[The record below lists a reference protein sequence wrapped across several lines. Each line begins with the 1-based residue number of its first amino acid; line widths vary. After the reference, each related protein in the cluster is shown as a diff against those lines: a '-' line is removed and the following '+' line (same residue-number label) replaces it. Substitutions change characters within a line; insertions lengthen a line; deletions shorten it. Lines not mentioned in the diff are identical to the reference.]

1 MYAYGGLS
9 RSKWCARRPA
19 QLPGG
24 LDGIQTHTFRELSDP
39 GRGLM
44 VARVPG
50 VACLR
55 ARRLSLAHGLTGRDK
70 LGEGHPGT
78 PGTPAPRHP
87 GTPAP
92 RHPGTPARLERR
104 RSGGLSRPFPV
115 RVVGELAAAQNS
127 CCRKAGGLQFS
138 NGGAAARAA
147 GRSRFRLWG
156 GRRPAS
162 PPPRESAGTRR
173 RSGSIRRAA
182 LPPAQGSLARAAGAA
197 FLGLALMAGS
207 AAAQDTT
214 APTPGTATVATARIT
229 IPFNEELSGNTPA
242 SSAFAV
248 TFGSVSVTVTSVTV
262 VDVTSGGVTKSQV
275 ELDLQVRPVP
285 NENVNVAYTVP
296 ATNPLQDT
304 SGNKAAAFSITGL
317 NTSTGWSTVA
327 VSTATAVA
335 AGATLKVVFD
345 GDMSGLTGN
354 VYKRFSVTSDG
365 QTRVPTALRVQGL
378 TTWWLTGLSP
388 PLVKG
393 KTITFSYTTGYTSSL
408 ADVSRALAQDGK
420 LFAAF
425 SGKAVTNQV
434 AEVIQSAVIVGDTLT
449 LTYSGALGTSQVPAN
464 RDYALQ
470 VRGVGVNPTQVVVS
484 GSTVILTVAAS
495 NAAKSG
501 DAVAVTYT
509 ENQHDTT
516 KRLQD
521 ADGRSV
527 GSFGPYAVTNNTPPA
542 PDYAEVAGDSLVVTF
557 DGPLDATQVPAAS
570 AFAVTVGS
578 AAAAAP
584 SAVAVD
590 GSNVELTLSSA
601 AGATDAVKVSYTK
614 PASDPLQG
622 TNSVEADAFTDL
634 VANNTSR
641 LLVRNSG
648 QTPTLGTWN
657 DDFAQPFTTGSS
669 AFKLTRADVWLGRS
683 SVATADGTYTVKI
696 LEADADGLPGTELG
710 TLTNPS
716 STLPQDTSA
725 RREHTASGD
734 GIDLAADTTYF
745 VQMDVTASAA
755 LHFVRRTTADA
766 EDPGAAPG
774 WSLGDSAA
782 VRAYNSASYSANPFV
797 NYAFQVAIH
806 GRSTDNT
813 APSLSKLQVDGT
825 ALTLTYDETLDP
837 NSTPATTAFSVRVGS
852 ATAVNPTAVEVAGT
866 TVTLTLGTAVT
877 KGQTVRLTYS
887 AGTGIPIRDV
897 AAPHYN
903 KAAVIN
909 AQTVP
914 NITGVNDPDVTGVA
928 ITSDPGADSTYV
940 AGDTIRV
947 GVTFDEAVNVDTTS
961 GSPRLK
967 IKLDPNFGELWAV
980 YSGGHGTATLT
991 FDYTAV
997 SPNVSTQGIAVLMNT
1012 LELNSGTITAADD
1025 AAAANLN
1032 HQGLAHNSGHKVEA
1046 TVPQLAFAAV
1056 NGSTLTLTFSEDL
1069 DPNSRPAGSA
1079 FTVTATASDNTT
1091 RSIPGTTATA
1101 TLAGATAKV
1110 ALTLAANDGETLTL
1124 AYVQPASGRL
1134 RDIAGNEVAALSGR
1148 QAANNTGQAQTS
1160 VSLVSNT
1167 GQALGTTFTT
1177 AFDLALSFTTGSV
1190 AGGYMLTS
1198 VQIDFDPTTTA
1209 PTYSVEIYDQ
1219 SGTLP
1224 GSSLGTLNNPTALVD
1239 GLNLFE
1245 ASGNGIELAASTTYW
1260 VVVDTA
1266 PGAGSA
1272 SMRNTDS
1279 DGEDAGGATG
1289 WSLGDA
1295 TQFRTNSLTTWTGSG
1310 SSAKSVKLS
1319 VHGHLRGAPTL
1330 SSTTVNGAK
1339 VRLTYDQPLDTT
1351 STPAAGDFTVT
1362 VAGNTVSL
1370 ASTNPVVVSGSAV
1383 TLTLASAVTAAQTVT
1398 VTYTPGTNPVR
1409 GLNGDNVVAL
1419 PVRTVVNQTPA
1430 VVVPPPPVNPPPVT
1444 PGDTPSGTPS
1454 SGGSS
1459 RPPREPLPLQL
1470 ALWTDRPAYRAG
1482 ETVRLYRTIH
1492 PHDDRLLY
1500 RTFVYL
1506 ERADGEERRY
1516 LAPLSATDEL
1526 HPDPVDLRGMPADL
1540 ARARTLEAA
1549 DRELAFEGEPPG
1561 PGLWQF
1567 VMELRPGGPDDQ
1579 FERLDEPLLTRRA
1592 WAKFTVAERTQLL
1605 NRSGFDREV
1614 RDDLTFSSDT
1624 LYILGHQLFVND
1636 GATLTIEAGT
1646 VVRAFGA
1653 HTAIIVEPGGRIVA
1667 EGTREAPVVLTCS
1680 APVGQREP
1688 GCWAGL
1694 RILGKAPV
1702 TRLEGV
1708 VPGVLPAER
1717 AVYGGTDAEGSGGVL
1732 RYVRVEFAGA
1742 AADPQV
1748 PSPAIGL
1755 YGAGSGTVLDHVQ
1768 ARSSLGDGFAF
1779 SGGTAACDHCVASG
1793 SGNAGLSWQRGWRG
1807 GASNLYVQQGR
1818 GGGDGLSGGHDEEG
1832 HDREPRSLPTLS
1844 NLSLV
1849 HAMPYDRLSNGA
1861 VALRLAAGSGVKA
1874 YELLATGFRGGAIDA
1889 HVRSAMLFDEGES
1902 EVSGALLWNIG
1913 SPLLRNGIRDSVDFS
1928 VRNPKLRD
1936 VRYFANPDPRPKL
1949 VMNTFTFERENYIG
1963 AFDWDKHWIEEWTV
1977 FGPESVYD
1985 LRERDAE
1992 EN

>member
-1 MYAYGGLS
+1 
-9 RSKWCARRPA
+9 
-19 QLPGG
+19 
-24 LDGIQTHTFRELSDP
+24 
-39 GRGLM
+39 
-44 VARVPG
+44 
-50 VACLR
+50 
-55 ARRLSLAHGLTGRDK
+55 
-70 LGEGHPGT
+70 
-78 PGTPAPRHP
+78 
-87 GTPAP
+87 
-92 RHPGTPARLERR
+92 
-104 RSGGLSRPFPV
+104 
-115 RVVGELAAAQNS
+115 
-127 CCRKAGGLQFS
+127 
-138 NGGAAARAA
+138 
-147 GRSRFRLWG
+147 
-156 GRRPAS
+156 
-162 PPPRESAGTRR
+162 
-173 RSGSIRRAA
+173 
-182 LPPAQGSLARAAGAA
+182 
-197 FLGLALMAGS
+197 MAGS
-207 AAAQDTT
+207 AAAQDTM
-214 APTPGTATVATARIT
+214 APTPGTATVATGVIT
-229 IPFNEELSGNTPA
+229 IPFNEQLNSAVPPT
-242 SSAFAV
+242 SAFAA
-248 TFGSVSVTVTSVTV
+248 TLGSVTNRVIEVRI
-262 VDVTSGGVTKSQV
+262 VDVTAGGTTTS
-275 ELDLQVRPVP
+275 EVRLTVNIVPIP
-285 NENVNVAYTVP
+285 NENVNVTYTEP
-296 ATNPLQDT
+296 ATNPLQDA
-304 SGNKAAAFSITGL
+304 SSNKVANFSKTGL
-317 NTSTGWSTVA
+317 NTSTTWTTLA
-327 VSTATAVA
+327 VDTLTAQG
-335 AGATLKVVFD
+335 AGNSLRVVFD
-345 GDMSGLTGN
+345 GEMSRTTGT
-354 VYKRFSVTSDG
+354 VYKRFSVTQDS
-365 QTRVPTALRVQGL
+365 QTRVPTSLRSQGL
-378 TTWWLTGLSP
+378 TTWHLTGLSP

-393 KTITFSYTTGYTSSL
+393 KTVTLSYTTDYTASFE
-408 ADVSRALAQDGK
+408 DVTRAIDFDDAKPLQG
-420 LFAAF
+420 F

-434 AEVIQSAVIVGDTLT
+434 AEAIQSAVAVGDTLT
-449 LTYSGALGTSQVPAN
+449 LTYSGALSTSQVPSN
-464 RDYALQ
+464 SDYI
-470 VRGVGVNPTQVVVS
+470 VNISGQESSPSSTVVS
-484 GSTVILTVAAS
+484 GSTVILTLSVQRQVT
-495 NAAKSG
+495 SG
-501 DAVAVTYT
+501 DTVLVSYT
-509 ENQHDTT
+509 ANPHDST
-516 KRLQD
+516 KWLQD
-521 ADGRSV
+521 NDGRYV
-527 GSFGPYAVTNNTPPA
+527 PSFSNYAVTNNTPAA
-542 PDYAEVAGDSLVVTF
+542 PDYAELVAGDSLVVTF
-557 DGPLDATQVPAAS
+557 DGPLVDTQVPAAS

-590 GSNVELTLSSA
+590 GSNLELTLSPA

-614 PASDPLQG
+614 PASNPLQG
-622 TNSVEADAFTDL
+622 GNSVEVDAFTDL

-641 LLVRNSG
+641 LLVRNNR
-648 QTPTLGTWN
+648 QAQLLGTWN
-657 DDFAQPFTTGSS
+657 DDLAQPFTTGSS
-669 AFKLTRADVWLGRS
+669 AFKLTRADLWLGKS
-683 SVATADGTYTVKI
+683 SVATTEGTYTVKI
-696 LEADADGLPGTELG
+696 LNATADGNPGTSLG

-716 STLPQDTSA
+716 STLGLDSTP
-725 RREHTASGD
+725 RREHAASGD

-745 VQMDVTASAA
+745 VQLDITASAA
-755 LHFVRRTTADA
+755 LHFVDTTQSDD
-766 EDPGAAPG
+766 EEPGAAPG
-774 WSLGDSAA
+774 WSLGNGAA
-782 VRAYNSASYSANPFV
+782 VRSYIATSYAANPFAS
-797 NYAFQVAIH
+797 YALQVAIH
-806 GRSTDNT
+806 GYSTDNA
-813 APSLSKLQVDGT
+813 APTLSKAQVTGT
-825 ALTLTYDETLDP
+825 VLTLTYNETLDP
-837 NSTPATTAFSVRVGS
+837 NSTPATTAFSVTVASG
-852 ATAVNPTAVEVAGT
+852 AAVNPTAVQVTGT
-866 TVTLTLGTAVT
+866 QVYLTLGTAVT
-877 KGQTVRLTYS
+877 SGQKVTLTYS

-903 KAAVIN
+903 KAGTLN
-909 AQTVP
+909 ARTVT
-914 NITGVNDPDVTGVA
+914 NITGTTTPEVTAVA
-928 ITSDPGADSTYV
+928 ITSDPGADNTYA
-940 AGDTIRV
+940 AGDTISV
-947 GVTFDEAVNVDTTS
+947 GVTFDETVNVVTTG

-980 YSGGHGTATLT
+980 YSGGTGTATLT
-991 FDYTAV
+991 FDYTAAA
-997 SPNVSTQGIAVLMNT
+997 PNLSTSGIAVLVNS
-1012 LELNSGTITAADD
+1012 LELDGGTITAVGDGSAADLD
-1025 AAAANLN
+1025 
-1032 HQGLAHNSGHKVEA
+1032 HQGLAHNSGHLVDA
-1046 TVPQLAFAAV
+1046 SAPQLAFAAV
-1056 NGSTLTLTFSEDL
+1056 RGSTLTLTFNESL
-1069 DPNSRPAGSA
+1069 DENSQPSGSSFNVSA
-1079 FTVTATASDNTT
+1079 KGSDGQSNLIPGVNTATVE
-1091 RSIPGTTATA
+1091 
-1101 TLAGATAKV
+1101 GATVKV
-1110 ALTLAANDGETLTL
+1110 VLTYGPAQGDTLKVSYAL
-1124 AYVQPASGRL
+1124 PASGTL
-1134 RDIAGNEVAALSGR
+1134 RDGFGNEVAAFSAR
-1148 QAANNTGQAQTS
+1148 QTANNSGQAQAS
-1160 VSLVSNT
+1160 VTLVSNT
-1167 GQALGTTFTT
+1167 GQTHPSADGFTT
-1177 AFDLALSFTTGSV
+1177 AHDYGLSFTTGSV
-1190 AGGYMLTS
+1190 TGGYMLTS
-1198 VQIDFDPTTTA
+1198 VQIDFVAGTAA

-1219 SGTLP
+1219 SAGLP
-1224 GSSLGTLNNPTALVD
+1224 SSSLGTLNNPTALVD

-1245 ASGNGIELAASTTYW
+1245 ASGTGIELAASTTYW
-1260 VVVDTA
+1260 VVVDVATA
-1266 PGAGSA
+1266 GTGTIV
-1272 SMRNTDS
+1272 RDTDS
-1279 DGEDAGGATG
+1279 SGEDAGGAPG
-1289 WSLGDA
+1289 WSLADS
-1295 TQFRTNSLTTWTGSG
+1295 TNYRANSATTWTGS
-1310 SSAKSVKLS
+1310 SSLSVRLS

-1339 VRLTYDQPLDTT
+1339 VRLTYDQALDTT

-1362 VAGNTVSL
+1362 VAGSARAL
-1370 ASTNPVVVSGSAV
+1370 AGTNPVVVSGKAV
-1383 TLTLASAVTAAQTVT
+1383 TLTLASAVTAGQSVT
-1398 VTYTPGTNPVR
+1398 VSYTPGTNKIR
-1409 GLNGDNVVAL
+1409 GANGSDAVAL

-1459 RPPREPLPLQL
+1459 RPTREPVPLQL
-1470 ALWTDRPAYRAG
+1470 ALWTERPAYRAG
-1482 ETVRLYRTIH
+1482 ETVRLYRTIR
-1492 PHDDRLLY
+1492 PHDDRLRY

-1526 HPDPVDLRGMPADL
+1526 HPDPVDLRGMPAEL

-1624 LYILGHQLFVND
+1624 LYILGHQLFVHD

-1748 PSPAIGL
+1748 PSPGIGL

-1793 SGNAGLSWQRGWRG
+1793 SGNAGLSWERGWRG

-1849 HAMPYDRLSNGA
+1849 HAMPYDRLSSGA

-1949 VMNTFTFERENYIG
+1949 VMSTFTFERENYIG